1 MNVASTHRRASTACL
16 LLALIAGCAPLTEE
30 ELAEREYR
38 LGELRAEFL
47 EYRERCKAIGGT
59 VVIRSRGRANTDG
72 MPNIGDRYHC
82 QVPR

>member
-1 MNVASTHRRASTACL
+1 MNAASTFRRSGNACL
-16 LLALIAGCAPLTEE
+16 LLALCVGCAPMTEE

-47 EYRERCKAIGGT
+47 EYRERCKALGGT
-59 VVIRSRGRANTDG
+59 VVIRSRGRVNTDG
-72 MPNIGDRYHC
+72 LPNIGDRYHC